1 MTISSFSDLDL
12 SPSILR
18 ALSEM
23 GFEEPTPIQKQAIPL
38 LMAGQDIAGQAQTG
52 TGKTAAYAIPG
63 IERCQD
69 DLKAV
74 QVLVLC
80 PTRELCVQIAVE
92 YTRLLKFRKE
102 IHVIPIYGGQAID
115 GQIRELKRGVQIVI
129 GTPGRVLDHIAR
141 TTLNLSSVN
150 LVVLDEADQMLDMG
164 FRPDIESIL
173 SYVPRE
179 RQTVIFS
186 ATLPK
191 PILQISRRYQRDP
204 TMVRI
209 APKELA
215 GPGIDQYYI
224 EMVES
229 ARDDVLFRL
238 LDLNSPSRAMVFA
251 NTRRMVDLIASSLKT
266 HGYQAESL
274 HGDMK
279 QRERDRVMSGF
290 RAGSISILVASDVAA
305 RGIDVEDVEV
315 VFNYDLPQD
324 TEYYIHRI
332 GRTARAGKGGKSISF
347 VMPRDRW
354 RMKDIQRQTNTHMKR
369 MSIPTAAEIAE
380 AKANESIAKIKLTVE
395 KEDLTRNQE
404 IIGRLVAEGY
414 DPIVI
419 AAAFLHLQ
427 SNYSDS
433 RGLGERPE
441 SGLSDQ
447 PGHARLFI
455 SAGRKDGFSPRD
467 IVYAVSSACN
477 IPERAVGDIQMYP
490 AYSFVQVPASYAN
503 RIISRLDGAEVRGVR
518 IGVSQARPRQE

>member
-1 MTISSFSDLDL
+1 MTISSFADLDL
-12 SPSILR
+12 SPPLLR
-18 ALSEM
+18 ALVDM

-38 LMAGQDIAGQAQTG
+38 LMSGQDIAGQAQTG

-63 IERCQD
+63 IERCKD

-80 PTRELCVQIAVE
+80 PTRELCVQIATE
-92 YTRLLKFRKE
+92 YSKLLKYRKD
-102 IHVIPIYGGQAID
+102 IHVLPVYGGQAID
-115 GQIRELKRGVQIVI
+115 GQIRELKRGVHIVI
-129 GTPGRVLDHIAR
+129 GTPGRILDHIAR
-141 TTLNLSSVN
+141 TTLSLSSVH

-173 SYVPRE
+173 TYVPRE

-204 TMVRI
+204 AMVRI

-215 GPGIDQYYI
+215 GPGIDQYFI
-224 EMVES
+224 ELAES
-229 ARDDVLFRL
+229 ARDEALFRL
-238 LDLNSPSRAMVFA
+238 LDRHTPSCALVFA
-251 NTRRMVDLIASSLKT
+251 NTRRMVDQIAGRLKSQ
-266 HGYQAESL
+266 GYISEAL

-279 QRERDRVMSGF
+279 QRERDRVMAGF
-290 RAGSISILVASDVAA
+290 RSGSISILVASDVAA
-305 RGIDVEDVEV
+305 RGIDVEDVEI

-324 TEYYIHRI
+324 IEYYVHRI

-354 RMKDIQRQTNTHMKR
+354 RMKDIQRQTNSHMQR

-380 AKANESIAKIKLTVE
+380 SRAKESVARIKTTIE
-395 KEDLTRNQE
+395 KEDLTRYQA
-404 IIGRLVAEGY
+404 IISGLVTEGY
-414 DPIVI
+414 DPVQL
-419 AAAFLHLQ
+419 AAAFLREQ
-427 SNYSDS
+427 SAYSDTS
-433 RGLGERPE
+433 GISERTESSIPE
-441 SGLSDQ
+441 Q

-477 IPERAVGDIQMYP
+477 MPERAVGDIQMYP
-490 AYSFVQVPASYAN
+490 AYSFVQIPSSYVN
-503 RIISRLDGAEVRGVR
+503 RVISRLDGAEIRGVR
-518 IGVSQARPRQE
+518 IGVSPAKPRQQ

>member
-12 SPSILR
+12 SPPILR
-18 ALSEM
+18 ALSDM
-23 GFEEPTPIQKQAIPL
+23 GFEEPTPIQKQSIPL
-38 LMAGQDIAGQAQTG
+38 LMAGHDIAGQAQTG

-63 IERCQD
+63 IERCHD
-69 DLKAV
+69 DLKTV

-80 PTRELCVQIAVE
+80 PTRELCVQIAGE

-102 IHVIPIYGGQAID
+102 LHVLPIYGGQAIE

-129 GTPGRVLDHIAR
+129 GTPGRILDHIAR
-141 TTLNLSSVN
+141 TTLSLSSVH

-209 APKELA
+209 APKELT
-215 GPGIDQYYI
+215 GPGIDQYFI

-238 LDLNSPSRAMVFA
+238 LDLHVPSRAMVFA
-251 NTRRMVDLIASSLKT
+251 NTRRMVDQIASKLKAQ
-266 HGYQAESL
+266 GCQAEAL
-274 HGDMK
+274 HGDMR

-290 RAGSISILVASDVAA
+290 RAGSIGILVASDVAA

-324 TEYYIHRI
+324 IEYYVHRI
-332 GRTARAGKGGKSISF
+332 GRTARAGKGGRSISF

-354 RMKDIQRQTNTHMKR
+354 RMKDIQRQTNTTMKR
-369 MSIPTAAEIAE
+369 MTIPTVAEIAE
-380 AKANESIAKIKLTVE
+380 ARAKDSIEKIKLIVE
-395 KEDLTRNQE
+395 KEDLSKSQE

-414 DPIVI
+414 DPVVL
-419 AAAFLHLQ
+419 AAAFLHQQ
-427 SNYSDS
+427 SSNTDTKKY
-433 RGLGERPE
+433 GERPD
-441 SGLSDQ
+441 SGMSDQ

-467 IVYAVSSACN
+467 IVYAISSASN

-503 RIISRLDGAEVRGVR
+503 RIISRLDGAEIRGVR
-518 IGVSQARPRQE
+518 IGVSQARPRQD

>member
-12 SPSILR
+12 SPPILR
-18 ALSEM
+18 ALSDM

-63 IERCQD
+63 IERC
-69 DLKAV
+69 KEEIRAV

-80 PTRELCVQIAVE
+80 PTRELCVQIAAE
-92 YTRLLKFRKE
+92 YTRLLKYRKE
-102 IHVIPIYGGQAID
+102 IHVLPIYGGQAID
-115 GQIRELKRGVQIVI
+115 GQLRELKRGIHICI

-141 TTLNLSSVN
+141 TTLNLSTVN

-191 PILQISRRYQRDP
+191 PILQISKRYQKDP
-204 TMVRI
+204 AMVRI

-224 EMVES
+224 ELVEN
-229 ARDDVLFRL
+229 AKDEALFRL
-238 LDLNSPSRAMVFA
+238 LDRHAPSRAMVFA
-251 NTRRMVDLIASSLKT
+251 NTRRMVDQIASRLKSQ
-266 HGYQAESL
+266 GYLAEAL

-279 QRERDRVMSGF
+279 QRERDRVMGGF
-290 RAGSISILVASDVAA
+290 RSGSISILVASDVAA
-305 RGIDVEDVEV
+305 RGIDVEDVEM

-324 TEYYIHRI
+324 IEYYIHRI
-332 GRTARAGKGGKSISF
+332 GRTARAGKGGKSVSF

-354 RMKDIQRQTNTHMKR
+354 RMKDIQRQTNSHMHR

-380 AKANESIAKIKLTVE
+380 SRAKESIARIKTVVGS
-395 KEDLTRNQE
+395 EDLTKYLE
-404 IIGRLVAEGY
+404 IINGLVNEGY
-414 DPIVI
+414 DPVQL
-419 AAAFLHLQ
+419 AAAYLKEQ
-427 SNYSDS
+427 SSYSDS
-433 RGLGERPE
+433 SGANERPE
-441 SGLSDQ
+441 SQFSEQ
-447 PGHARLFI
+447 PGSARLFI

-477 IPERAVGDIQMYP
+477 MPERAVGDIQMYP
-490 AYSFVQVPASYAN
+490 AYSFVQIPSSYVN
-503 RIISRLDGAEVRGVR
+503 RVISRLDGAEIRGVR
-518 IGVSQARPRQE
+518 IGVSTARPRQG

>member
-12 SPSILR
+12 SPPILR
-18 ALSEM
+18 ALSDM

-63 IERCQD
+63 IERCKEE
-69 DLKAV
+69 LRAV

-80 PTRELCVQIAVE
+80 PTRELCVQIAAE
-92 YTRLLKFRKE
+92 YSRLLKYRKE
-102 IHVIPIYGGQAID
+102 IHVLPIYGGQAID
-115 GQIRELKRGVQIVI
+115 GQIRELKRGIHICI
-129 GTPGRVLDHIAR
+129 GTPGRILDHIAR
-141 TTLNLSSVN
+141 TTLSLTNVH

-204 TMVRI
+204 EMVKI
-209 APKELA
+209 QHKELT

-224 EMVES
+224 ELVE
-229 ARDDVLFRL
+229 AAKDDALLRL
-238 LDLNSPSRAMVFA
+238 LDKHVPQKALVFA
-251 NTRRMVDLIASSLKT
+251 NTRRMVDVIASKLKAQ
-266 HGYQAESL
+266 GYQAEAL

-279 QRERDRVMSGF
+279 QRERDRVMGGF
-290 RAGSISILVASDVAA
+290 RSGSICILVASDVAA
-305 RGIDVEDVEV
+305 RGIDVEDVEM

-324 TEYYIHRI
+324 IEYYVHRI
-332 GRTARAGKGGKSISF
+332 GRTARAGKGGKSVSF

-354 RMKDIQRQTNTHMKR
+354 RMKDIQRQTNSHMHR

-380 AKANESIAKIKLTVE
+380 ARTQETISNIKTIISTQ
-395 KEDLTRNQE
+395 DLSKYQE
-404 IIGRLVAEGY
+404 VIQGLIAEGF
-414 DPIVI
+414 DPIQL
-419 AAAFLHLQ
+419 AAAFLKEK
-427 SNYSDS
+427 SAYSGS
-433 RGLGERPE
+433 CGVNEMPE
-441 SGLSDQ
+441 SQFSEQ
-447 PGHARLFI
+447 PGSARLFI

-477 IPERAVGDIQMYP
+477 MPERAVGDIQMYP
-490 AYSFVQVPASYAN
+490 AYSFVQVPSSYVN
-503 RIISRLDGAEVRGVR
+503 RVISRLDGAEIRGVR
-518 IGVSQARPRQE
+518 IGVSPAKPRQQ